1 MKRVTFIS
9 CLLAFLN
16 MFVVVNAGGIP
27 ETQETTNIEIVKIL
41 YSDDQVENYFSNGKK
56 VAVYIP
62 HIRGMADNVLQN
74 RINDNLRDYIL
85 SRQNSSPESTLR
97 GNFEVSFYNGNLLGI
112 HFKGLSFT
120 KGAAHPNKIDVGI
133 HVDLNTGEIYRF
145 KDLFKDG
152 IDYKERIKELCRQN
166 DSEYRLAIKGHWNDW
181 TYDDFTISW
190 TGESFLL
197 SADSVRVYDSLNFAS
212 GYYSGYRIP
221 YIDMIKI
228 MDTDGPLYK
237 SIVSQKPATIKVIPE

>member
-1 MKRVTFIS
+1 MKIVALIL
-9 CLLAFLN
+9 CLLISMNLFA
-16 MFVVVNAGGIP
+16 VASAAGIP
-27 ETQETTNIEIVKIL
+27 KTPDMKNIKITKIL
-41 YSDDQVENYFSNGKK
+41 YSDNQVENYFSNGKK

-62 HIRGMADNVLQN
+62 RISGMTDHTLQN

-85 SRQNSSPESTLR
+85 SRKNIFPESTLR

-112 HFKGLSFT
+112 HFIGLSYS

-166 DSEYRLAIKGHWNDW
+166 DSKYRLAIYGHWNDW
-181 TYDDFTISW
+181 TYDDFSISW
-190 TGESFLL
+190 TEESFLL
-197 SADSVRVYDSLNFAS
+197 AADSVRVYDSLNFAS

-221 YIDMIKI
+221 YMDMIQI
-228 MDTDGPLYK
+228 IDTDGRFYK
-237 SIVSQKPATIKVIPE
+237 SIVSRKPATIQVIPE